1 LNCRDISG
9 SVKRTLPIIES
20 SFHEGLC
27 GTASLSASRERIT
40 RNVPPRNMSWRSKVM
55 PTIQSLS
62 RFVDLVKIVRSDD
75 QSVDDQPDT
84 PKPGDADA
92 ALGAAF
98 TRI

>member
-1 LNCRDISG
+1 
-9 SVKRTLPIIES
+9 
-20 SFHEGLC
+20 
-27 GTASLSASRERIT
+27 
-40 RNVPPRNMSWRSKVM
+40 M

-98 TRI
+98 TLM